1 MRFMRLS
8 QGFACAIVIPM
19 YITGTPNVLLL
30 TTLRWIPVTITVI
43 PCKTPRALKIITNK
57 GLKDDLYI
65 SIPIRITTSPISEGF
80 LLLQTSIE
88 HSTP

>member
-8 QGFACAIVIPM
+8 QGFACAIVIPI

-43 PCKTPRALKIITNK
+43 LCKTPQAPKIITNK

-65 SIPIRITTSPISEGF
+65 SIPIRITTSPINEGF
-80 LLLQTSIE
+80 FLLQTSIE